1 MSEQKTELTIIDR
14 VCTALASDTTAQN
27 LIELAKKSQQITV
40 ITSKDGRTE
49 CHTAAMT
56 AKAARIVIEKT
67 SKLAREDATAF
78 SKAVVAEE
86 KRLID
91 LIAPEEKRL
100 LTLRDEYDAKIEAEK
115 KAKEEAERARI
126 DGIKASIASIAA
138 WPLNCVSLPATV
150 VNAEISRLNAIEI
163 DDSFAEFFGD
173 AADAKSAAL
182 AKLREMYDSKL
193 AAEAEAVRIAEE
205 AAAHAEKMKAERE
218 ELDRLRAEATERD
231 RLAEEARAT
240 EQRLMQAQRDEL
252 TRQQKEIDDQR
263 TKIEA
268 DARAAAEEEQ
278 KRIDAAASANRELE
292 AKAQAEQAAETL
304 RIATEKAAADKA
316 IEDAATFSATVSC
329 GEFGDVFRD
338 ALARKALSEAQV
350 PQPTTK
356 FTPVVVESPA
366 LPIKKSRLD
375 DYAIISA
382 VQHEFDI
389 SYGEAC
395 DWIISVAE
403 NLKVAA

>member
-100 LTLRDEYDAKIEAEK
+100 LTLRDEYDAKIETEK

-150 VNAEISRLNAIEI
+150 VSAEIGRLNAIEI

-173 AADAKSAAL
+173 AADTKSAAL
-182 AKLREMYDSKL
+182 TKLRDMYDSKL
-193 AAEAEAVRIAEE
+193 AAEAEAIRIAEE

-231 RLAEEARAT
+231 RLAAVARET
-240 EQRLMQAQRDEL
+240 EQRLMQQQRDEL
-252 TRQQKEIDDQR
+252 ARQQKEIDDQR
-263 TKIEA
+263 AKIEA
-268 DARAAAEEEQ
+268 
-278 KRIDAAASANRELE
+278 E
-292 AKAQAEQAAETL
+292 AKAKHDADVAAIKAQHDAAEAREKTRYEAQRVEDQAVAAKAFAEARAERDAELVAIEERRKAVQCAEQE
-304 RIATEKAAADKA
+304 RP
-316 IEDAATFSATVSC
+316 S
-329 GEFGDVFRD
+329 
-338 ALARKALSEAQV
+338 
-350 PQPTTK
+350 TTK
-356 FTPVVVESPA
+356 FTPVVVESFTRPA
-366 LPIKKSRLD
+366 RPTRGELLN
-375 DYAIISA
+375 AISS
-382 VQHEFDI
+382 EFAASD
-389 SYGEAC
+389 EVALE
-395 DWIISVAE
+395 WIIAE
-403 NLKVAA
+403 FGGDIEFNRRSAA

>member
-1 MSEQKTELTIIDR
+1 MSEQKTELTVIQR

-100 LTLRDEYDAKIEAEK
+100 LTLRDEYDTKIEEEK
-115 KAKEEAERARI
+115 KAKEEAERVRI
-126 DGIKASIASIAA
+126 EGIKASIASISA

-150 VNAEISRLNAIEI
+150 VNIEIGRLTAIEI

-182 AKLREMYDSKL
+182 TKLREMYDSKL
-193 AAEAEAVRIAEE
+193 AAEAEAIRIAEE
-205 AAAHAEKMKAERE
+205 AAAHAEKMMAERK
-218 ELDRLRAEATERD
+218 ELERLRAESIERD

-252 TRQQKEIDDQR
+252 ARQQKELDDQR
-263 TKIEA
+263 AKMEA
-268 DARAAAEEEQ
+268 EARAAAAAEQ
-278 KRIDAAASANRELE
+278 QRIDAE
-292 AKAQAEQAAETL
+292 ATAKRAAEQAAEKIVRDAKAVAVEEL
-304 RIATEKAAADKA
+304 RKSVQCAEQERPGKKVMPIVNVTRPSRLQLVEAVSEQFHVSEEIAVMWLIAEFD
-316 IEDAATFSATVSC
+316 ESEMDAA
-329 GEFGDVFRD
+329 
-338 ALARKALSEAQV
+338 
-350 PQPTTK
+350 
-356 FTPVVVESPA
+356 
-366 LPIKKSRLD
+366 
-375 DYAIISA
+375 
-382 VQHEFDI
+382 
-389 SYGEAC
+389 
-395 DWIISVAE
+395 
-403 NLKVAA
+403 

>member
-100 LTLRDEYDAKIEAEK
+100 LTLRDEYDLKIEAEK

-150 VNAEISRLNAIEI
+150 VKAEIGLLNAIEI
-163 DDSFAEFFGD
+163 NDSFAEFFGD

-182 AKLREMYDSKL
+182 TKLRDMYDSKL

-231 RLAEEARAT
+231 RLAAVARET
-240 EQRLMQAQRDEL
+240 EQRLMQQQRDEL
-252 TRQQKEIDDQR
+252 ARQQKEIDDQR
-263 TKIEA
+263 AKMEA
-268 DARAAAEEEQ
+268 EARAAAEAEQ
-278 KRIDAAASANRELE
+278 QRIDAAAKAKRELE
-292 AKAQAEQAAETL
+292 AKAQAEQAAEAQ

-316 IEDAATFSATVSC
+316 IEDAANVEAQATRDIEVASITARINTVQVIEQDRPAATV
-329 GEFGDVFRD
+329 
-338 ALARKALSEAQV
+338 
-350 PQPTTK
+350 T
-356 FTPVVVESPA
+356 
-366 LPIKKSRLD
+366 PIKAVEMVTIPKDEYERLLKSVEWLECLEAAGVDNWSGFDEAR
-375 DYAIISA
+375 AILN
-382 VQHEFDI
+382 
-389 SYGEAC
+389 GEA
-395 DWIISVAE
+395 A
-403 NLKVAA
+403 